1 MPLVICFH
9 DYNIIIESFMVR
21 EPYPVSS
28 SLFLIIAHRFYVK
41 KHVWVLCDVQFRLL
55 ENVRQHSEFSYDL
68 SRIMTKDNMEYL
80 PLRTRESLRK

>member
-1 MPLVICFH
+1 MSLVVCFH
-9 DYNIIIESFMVR
+9 DYNIIAESFMVR
-21 EPYPVSS
+21 EPSR
-28 SLFLIIAHRFYVK
+28 LFSTILIIARRFYIK

-80 PLRTRESLRK
+80 PLRMRESLRK